1 MKKAPISFKL
11 DLRKVQQEQSETSP
25 QLQLEKQN
33 TSEQSHSTV
42 EVLPGIS
49 ALKSLPSN
57 EVQTPLDM
65 PASGH

>member
-1 MKKAPISFKL
+1 MFEERVELETVEAAPG
-11 DLRKVQQEQSETSP
+11 
-25 QLQLEKQN
+25 
-33 TSEQSHSTV
+33 TV
-42 EVLPGIS
+42 EVLPGLS